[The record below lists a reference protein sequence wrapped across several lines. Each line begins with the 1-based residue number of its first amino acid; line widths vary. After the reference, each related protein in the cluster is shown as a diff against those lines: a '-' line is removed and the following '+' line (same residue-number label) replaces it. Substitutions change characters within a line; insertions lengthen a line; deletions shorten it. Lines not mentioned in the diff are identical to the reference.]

1 VRMVSATRISKIV
14 GVSEEEI
21 INKSLISF
29 IEREIRLAEADIAD
43 IRERYNVI
51 SKEELYEAIKSKKI
65 ASHPAWED
73 YIVWKNKERYVEDLN
88 RWDNAPDH
96 PELHTFSK
104 HFHNG
109 SNKDVKE
116 SKLDEDCEKAIRDVL
131 GFIRRKLVEYKWV

>member
-1 VRMVSATRISKIV
+1 MVSVTRISKIV

-51 SKEELYEAIKSKKI
+51 SKEELYEAIKSKRI

-73 YIVWKNKERYVEDLN
+73 YIVWKNKERYVEDL
-88 RWDNAPDH
+88 
-96 PELHTFSK
+96 K
-104 HFHNG
+104 G
-109 SNKDVKE
+109 QVK
-116 SKLDEDCEKAIRDVL
+116 STK
-131 GFIRRKLVEYKWV
+131 